1 MASGTHSSPLPHH
14 DPALELA
21 ALRAKCTRLQTER
34 DKFKEAL
41 WTLRGNFSALQ
52 THAETLELEN
62 GDLKDVLSMRG
73 EPWGGNVSTLWRSS
87 L

>member
-1 MASGTHSSPLPHH
+1 MASASTFSPSPHP
-14 DPALELA
+14 DPSLELA
-21 ALRAKCTRLQTER
+21 ALRAKCNRLQTER

-73 EPWGGNVSTLWRSS
+73 EIWGRHVSRLC
-87 L
+87 